1 MGYRWQIGNGK
12 KVCFWED
19 QWFGT
24 CSLAIQFWKIYVI
37 VKEHGRTVDEAWDGV
52 NLKFTFRRTVDREL
66 WESWE
71 ELKQIASSIHKTD
84 EEDVIIWQFN
94 SSGRYSVQSLY
105 AVINDRGIKQIYTPV
120 MWKIHVPP
128 RIHVFL

>member
-1 MGYRWQIGNGK
+1 MAG
-12 KVCFWED
+12 
-19 QWFGT
+19 
-24 CSLAIQFWKIYVI
+24 L
-37 VKEHGRTVDEAWDGV
+37 DEAWDGV

-71 ELKQIASSIHKTD
+71 ELKQIVSSIHKTD
-84 EEDVIIWQFN
+84 EEDAIIWQFN
-94 SSGRYSVQSLY
+94 SSGRYSVQSRY